1 MKIIQKLLP
10 LPSCSSVFDQS
21 AKKLTNGMKL
31 YEGLKQ
37 GKLVLPEDE
46 FMVNVEK
53 LEDFPIQND
62 VMHAGMQCSI
72 CKVKFDNNLLQREH
86 YKLDWHRFNAKQKL
100 LAKRPISEEEFNY
113 EISGELSSISGSD
126 SESDDDMEP
135 VSLKRDDSIDLSE
148 DITNCTASS
157 LFFGKHPLK
166 CFFQSEEGS
175 LFALYR
181 NVVSN
186 TQKSDADSS
195 NEIFGLASDIWIY
208 LMFSTGHFAGAVYE
222 RNKIIAHKTF
232 HRYTVRAKRGTAQSL
247 QDKKQGHTS
256 KSAGA
261 SIRRY
266 NEAALTQE
274 VQSLLLSWSKHFR
287 QADKIFYKCSTYN
300 SHILFFNKDIISKDD
315 GRCCKISLNTRRPT
329 LNETKRIHS
338 LFTTIENYGPVESIE
353 KLLDKYITEEEE
365 KTTRLKNKLNN
376 VNINSDFEHTVK
388 TESEETTQEKKKNK
402 KKVLKSKKETSDID
416 SKTKKT
422 IGGETYV
429 ETDENKLLWYQ
440 LYEYCISSD
449 LEKLRAFF
457 HCEDENKETTTSTED
472 DTGDKS
478 SNGTTSND
486 LLDLTRKK
494 RFMGENYMNFC
505 SNKTGDTLLHRAV
518 RSRSKEIIS
527 LLLQNGCDPCE
538 RNEEGKV
545 PYDVAADKSTRNEF
559 RRFMA
564 KYPEKY
570 DYKKAKIPSPLSE
583 EQEDEQKRKNAE
595 KKKSQNKARKD
606 KLKAKKAEETQQKL
620 AEKEQKAFEGLS
632 DREKRAVMAER
643 RFASQLTNSLRCSN
657 CRKEISEKEAFE
669 RYEYKYCST
678 NCVHSHK
685 TLIGK

>member
-1 MKIIQKLLP
+1 MKSMKIIQKLLP

-37 GKLVLPEDE
+37 GKLMLPENE
-46 FMVNVEK
+46 FMVNSEN
-53 LEDFPIQND
+53 LEVLPIQDD

-113 EISGELSSISGSD
+113 QISGELSSISGSD

-135 VSLKRDDSIDLSE
+135 VSLKREDSIDISE
-148 DITNCTASS
+148 DVTNCTASS

-166 CFFQSEEGS
+166 FFFQSEEGK
-175 LFALYR
+175 LIALYR

-186 TQKSDADSS
+186 AQKINDADSS
-195 NEIFGLASDIWIY
+195 NEILGLASDIWIY

-274 VQSLLLSWSKHFR
+274 VQSLLSSWSRHFQ

-300 SHILFFNKDIISKDD
+300 SHILFFNKDIITKDD

-365 KTTRLKNKLNN
+365 KTTRIKNNLNN
-376 VNINSDFEHTVK
+376 VNINSDFEHRVK
-388 TESEETTQEKKKNK
+388 TENEETTEEKKKNK
-402 KKVLKSKKETSDID
+402 KKVLKSKKDTSHVD
-416 SKTKKT
+416 SKTKET
-422 IGGETYV
+422 IGVETYV
-429 ETDENKLLWYQ
+429 ETD
-440 LYEYCISSD
+440 D
-449 LEKLRAFF
+449 
-457 HCEDENKETTTSTED
+457 
-472 DTGDKS
+472 
-478 SNGTTSND
+478 
-486 LLDLTRKK
+486 
-494 RFMGENYMNFC
+494 
-505 SNKTGDTLLHRAV
+505 KTGDTLLHRAAK
-518 RSRSKEIIS
+518 SRSKEIIS

-538 RNEEGKV
+538 RNKEGKV

-583 EQEDEQKRKNAE
+583 EQEDEQRRKNAE

-606 KLKAKKAEETQQKL
+606 KLKAKKAEEMQQIL
-620 AEKEQKAFEGLS
+620 VEKEQKAFEGLS

-678 NCVHSHK
+678 DCVHSHK
-685 TLIGK
+685 MLIGK